1 MKDLCNTKIKILKKS
16 EELFAKNG
24 YSATP
29 ISKIADECN
38 ISKSLV
44 SYHFK
49 KKKRILKKIIDY
61 HFSEIRKKRDKIID
75 EVVNKY
81 MKNGN
86 ISKDII
92 SKEMIDMMIEKEN
105 FWKLLIYEIVRN
117 DDIWNYFKTFL
128 KKWHEDMF
136 EKLEEKGLIIKD
148 KKMFIFNRI
157 FNIIG
162 PIMLYSLRKKE
173 WNEYFDLNENKA
185 KKQLIKNFNK
195 IIKSNLKEE

>member
-1 MKDLCNTKIKILKKS
+1 MKDFCNTKIKILKKS

-61 HFSEIRKKRDKIID
+61 HFSEIRKKRDMIIN
-75 EVVNKY
+75 EVVNNY
-81 MKNGN
+81 MKKGN

-128 KKWHEDMF
+128 KKWHEDIF
-136 EKLEEKGLIIKD
+136 KKLEEKGLIIKD

-162 PIMLYSLRKKE
+162 PIIFYSLRKKE

-195 IIKSNLKEE
+195 I